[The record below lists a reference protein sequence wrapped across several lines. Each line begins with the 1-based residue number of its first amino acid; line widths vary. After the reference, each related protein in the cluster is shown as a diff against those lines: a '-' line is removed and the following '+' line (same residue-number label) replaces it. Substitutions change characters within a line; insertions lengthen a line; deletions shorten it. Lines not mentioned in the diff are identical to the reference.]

1 MIEFEPLKIAE
12 LIGPLVAFVVGMGQ
26 IGMIWRGIAQMRL
39 ASEHRDQQH
48 EENMTVLRALIGQQH
63 EENMTALRALI
74 ERTAPKGTE

>member
-12 LIGPLVAFVVGMGQ
+12 LIGPLVTFVVGMGQ
-26 IGMIWRGIAQMRL
+26 IGMIWRGIAQMRR
-39 ASEHRDQQH
+39 ASENRDQQH
-48 EENMTVLRALIGQQH
+48 EENMTALRALIGQQH